1 MCTYT
6 QSYTDTATEKNFKI
20 ASTKPQ
26 NVPINTSFRGR
37 LRWYLDIEGRLTHTA
52 TDYTCK

>member
-1 MCTYT
+1 MNKTRM
-6 QSYTDTATEKNFKI
+6 DTENNFKI